1 MICEEKFVKYDPD
14 ASKWTWDNL
23 YDKTYRKEPY
33 WQALRKA
40 TLSEVP
46 AHLEFLCTQA
56 PTHKGH
62 MAMATETI

>member
-33 WQALRKA
+33 WQALRKNKTA
-40 TLSEVP
+40 NERNEYFRIIL
-46 AHLEFLCTQA
+46 
-56 PTHKGH
+56 
-62 MAMATETI
+62 